1 MNNEN
6 NELLNNDVEINVSEE
21 NIILAPPVELF
32 DEAKE
37 IAQST
42 HSDEKFPFALQYD
55 SNQKEFLLSMLETV
69 GAIVEDDD
77 DDGHILATMMN
88 MTQLAFI
95 KQLDCVERVK
105 TDEGINPFL
114 AEEAVKLTP
123 IQQEDESLDDEV
135 KVAVTDIDPETLE
148 VQTEIALNRTTD
160 AELEAIAIAET
171 EQADGDIAVASVA
184 ATARSSCCPCP
195 TNVSMETAATISDES
210 YTSGYICCPGAEQWF
225 KFVATRT
232 GQYTICTTGNLDTI
246 GTLYDCVGNQITR
259 VDDYAPCG
267 KINFRI
273 IYNLTEGNTYYVKV
287 GVFGDDTGSYTL
299 RVTERVFANYVNINK
314 TTITLEKGVT
324 YELPITPNYTYKGY
338 NGAQR
343 IPGLSVSIDPSN
355 ANEQKIW
362 WWEQYGSVLDCSYG
376 WDNDGNR
383 YIHVTATGIG
393 TAKLYAVDWNEN
405 GKRDECVVNVDNML
419 IYRTRNRERL
429 GFNDSSDNNDT
440 TPITAEDLTYGGKS
454 TQTLISNGTSI
465 SMSDLNNY
473 SSISQRI
480 TIVKNFFNS
489 QISYDETF
497 MTILS
502 EMVDH
507 FVAGTGT
514 DYTNA
519 ALTAAVQSH
528 SRTVSYVNAVIE
540 LVKNYISQH
549 KDTIGNLAYD
559 EDLWTQPI
567 KRSSHPLV
575 KAMNDAISNGA
586 TELYL
591 PYYGFNNGVPGLTL
605 ALNGFYG
612 NKIRLINFQSTGN
625 AYSCALEFTFYDHF
639 GLDTPDLRDEKYS
652 SMTAGMFPGFRQ
664 WFILQHWNDLEGSVQ
679 PKPFVTNVTFSI
691 SISGTYE

>member
-6 NELLNNDVEINVSEE
+6 KDFFTNEIETNISEE
-21 NIILAPPVELF
+21 EIILAPPTELIE
-32 DEAKE
+32 EAKE

-42 HSDEKFPFALQYD
+42 LSDEKFPFALQYD

-69 GAIVEDDD
+69 GAIVENDD
-77 DDGHILATMMN
+77 DDGHVLTTMMN

-95 KQLDCVERVK
+95 KRCNCVEKVK
-105 TDEGINPFL
+105 TDAVRNSPADEEFEKLNPS
-114 AEEAVKLTP
+114 EITSVETVTP
-123 IQQEDESLDDEV
+123 QPAKATQTNHIIAISTDES
-135 KVAVTDIDPETLE
+135 ETA
-148 VQTEIALNRTTD
+148 TN
-160 AELEAIAIAET
+160 ELAMANY
-171 EQADGDIAVASVA
+171 GIAVACDDESS
-184 ATARSSCCPCP
+184 SSCCCP
-195 TNVSMETAATISDES
+195 SNTTMESATELSIE
-210 YTSGYICCPGAEQWF
+210 TSVRGCICCPGAEQWF
-225 KFVATRT
+225 KFTVPMTKV
-232 GQYTICTTGNLDTI
+232 YTIYTKGSLDTV
-246 GTLYDCVGNQITR
+246 GTLYDCCGNCITTE
-259 VDDYAPCG
+259 DDING
-267 KINFRI
+267 DLNFRMVQI
-273 IYNLTEGNTYYVKV
+273 LSADSTYYLRVRLA
-287 GVFGDDTGSYTL
+287 DNDTGNYTIKI
-299 RVTERVFANYVNINK
+299 TNTIFANSVNINK
-314 TTITLEKGVT
+314 SSITLSKGVR
-324 YELPITPNYTYKGY
+324 YELPAKPNYTYKGY
-338 NGAQR
+338 LGAKP
-343 IPGLSVSIDPSN
+343 ISGLSVSVVPAN
-355 ANEQKIW
+355 ATSKDVW
-362 WWEQYGSVLDCSYG
+362 WWEQNGNVLECSYG
-376 WDNDGNR
+376 WDDDGDR
-383 YIHVTATGIG
+383 YIHVTAKELG
-393 TAKLYAVDWNEN
+393 TAKLYAQDRKEH

-454 TQTLISNGTSI
+454 TQTLIANGTSI

-473 SSISQRI
+473 SSISQRV

-489 QISYDETF
+489 QIGYDETF

-519 ALTAAVQSH
+519 ALTAAVQSQ

-549 KDTIGNLAYD
+549 KDTIDNLAYD

-605 ALNGFYG
+605 ALDGFYG

-625 AYSCALEFTFYDHF
+625 TYSCALEFTFYDHF

-652 SMTAGMFPGFRQ
+652 SMTAGMFSGFRQ

-679 PKPFVTNVTFSI
+679 PKPFVTNVTFSV

>member
-1 MNNEN
+1 MKNHFQCGFF
-6 NELLNNDVEINVSEE
+6 
-21 NIILAPPVELF
+21 IL
-32 DEAKE
+32 
-37 IAQST
+37 
-42 HSDEKFPFALQYD
+42 
-55 SNQKEFLLSMLETV
+55 SNL
-69 GAIVEDDD
+69 
-77 DDGHILATMMN
+77 
-88 MTQLAFI
+88 
-95 KQLDCVERVK
+95 
-105 TDEGINPFL
+105 
-114 AEEAVKLTP
+114 
-123 IQQEDESLDDEV
+123 
-135 KVAVTDIDPETLE
+135 
-148 VQTEIALNRTTD
+148 
-160 AELEAIAIAET
+160 
-171 EQADGDIAVASVA
+171 
-184 ATARSSCCPCP
+184 
-195 TNVSMETAATISDES
+195 
-210 YTSGYICCPGAEQWF
+210 
-225 KFVATRT
+225 
-232 GQYTICTTGNLDTI
+232 
-246 GTLYDCVGNQITR
+246 
-259 VDDYAPCG
+259 
-267 KINFRI
+267 
-273 IYNLTEGNTYYVKV
+273 
-287 GVFGDDTGSYTL
+287 
-299 RVTERVFANYVNINK
+299 
-314 TTITLEKGVT
+314 
-324 YELPITPNYTYKGY
+324 
-338 NGAQR
+338 
-343 IPGLSVSIDPSN
+343 
-355 ANEQKIW
+355 
-362 WWEQYGSVLDCSYG
+362 
-376 WDNDGNR
+376 
-383 YIHVTATGIG
+383 
-393 TAKLYAVDWNEN
+393 
-405 GKRDECVVNVDNML
+405 L

-465 SMSDLNNY
+465 SMSDLNDY

-605 ALNGFYG
+605 ALDGFYG

-639 GLDTPDLRDEKYS
+639 GLDTLDLRDEKYS

-679 PKPFVTNVTFSI
+679 PKPFVTNVTFSV

>member
-1 MNNEN
+1 MIDKCGGVVKE
-6 NELLNNDVEINVSEE
+6 EINDTELAVSV
-21 NIILAPPVELF
+21 NM
-32 DEAKE
+32 
-37 IAQST
+37 AQL
-42 HSDEKFPFALQYD
+42 K
-55 SNQKEFLLSMLETV
+55 
-69 GAIVEDDD
+69 
-77 DDGHILATMMN
+77 
-88 MTQLAFI
+88 FI
-95 KQLDCVERVK
+95 KELDCVEK
-105 TDEGINPFL
+105 ISEY
-114 AEEAVKLTP
+114 
-123 IQQEDESLDDEV
+123 EDEFLTLLRKEKNATMQNAQTMTLTADEP
-135 KVAVTDIDPETLE
+135 VAMSAVEA
-148 VQTEIALNRTTD
+148 TEG
-160 AELEAIAIAET
+160 AE
-171 EQADGDIAVASVA
+171 ASVA
-184 ATARSSCCPCP
+184 CVTSSSSCCQSNS
-195 TNVSMETAATISDES
+195 TMETAREIQLEQLV
-210 YTSGYICCPGAEQWF
+210 SGQICCPGAEQWF
-225 KFVATRT
+225 KFTTAGSGT
-232 GQYTICTTGNLDTI
+232 YTIYTTGSLDTE
-246 GTLYDCVGNQITR
+246 GTLYDCDGFKLEELDNYNGR
-259 VDDYAPCG
+259 
-267 KINFRI
+267 INFRI
-273 IYNLTEGNTYYVKV
+273 VADLATEELHYIKV
-287 GVFGDDTGSYTL
+287 TGAKQNTGSYTL
-299 RVTERVFANYVNINK
+299 RVTEDTLVDSVSINK

-343 IPGLSVSIDPSN
+343 IPGLSVSINPSN

-376 WDNDGNR
+376 WDDDGDR

-405 GKRDECVVNVDNML
+405 GKRDECVVHVDNML

-473 SSISQRI
+473 SSISQRV
-480 TIVKNFFNS
+480 TIIKNFFNS

-519 ALTAAVQSH
+519 ALTAAVKSH
-528 SRTVSYVNAVIE
+528 SRTISYVNVVIA

-559 EDLWTQPI
+559 EDLWTQPV

-575 KAMNDAISNGA
+575 KAMNDAISNGV

-591 PYYGFNNGVPGLTL
+591 PSYGFNNGVPGLTL
-605 ALNGFYG
+605 ALDGFYG
-612 NKIRLINFQSTGN
+612 NKIRLVNFQSTGN
-625 AYSCALEFTFYDHF
+625 TYSCALEFTFYDHF

-664 WFILQHWNDLEGSVQ
+664 WFILQHWNNLEGSVQ
-679 PKPFVTNVTFSI
+679 PKPFVTNVTFSV

>member
-6 NELLNNDVEINVSEE
+6 KELFNIDVESNVSEE

-42 HSDEKFPFALQYD
+42 LSDEKFPFALQYD
-55 SNQKEFLLSMLETV
+55 SNQKEFLLSMLEAV
-69 GAIVEDDD
+69 GAIVENDD

-246 GTLYDCVGNQITR
+246 GTLYDCCGNQITT

-273 IYNLTEGNTYYVKV
+273 ICNLTEGNTYYIKV
-287 GVFGDDTGSYTL
+287 GISKGDVGSYTL

-314 TTITLEKGVT
+314 STITLEKGVT

-343 IPGLSVSIDPSN
+343 IPGLSVSINPSN
-355 ANEQKIW
+355 SNEQKIW